1 LAKRSAEDFT
11 RAVDDG
17 ASKKRAERHLEI
29 NNTSKNA
36 KGGIIKANQGI
47 PMKEINGELHD
58 DIEPAIIIAEPK
70 STTPISKPSARFYL
84 LTTKPSLPILPERKP
99 YLEPKSSKFAEYK
112 AVNNKEPDEVKNARE
127 YISKL
132 IDSDDYKKL
141 SLTNPEIART
151 ILSTQIE
158 SVLAN
163 TKDENVRNQ
172 ISKELESFRQTSLFK
187 KGGVLK
193 AKGGLSD
200 IEELTSPDK
209 ITIPELPKLDDVV
222 LEEPEIIDFPS
233 PFKELDND
241 YHVDLMGTKRQA
253 RRHAK
258 KFAKDRPKFNH
269 F

>member
-11 RAVDDG
+11 RAVDNG
-17 ASKKRAERHLEI
+17 ASKKRAERHLKI
-29 NNTSKNA
+29 NNVSKNA
-36 KGGIIKANQGI
+36 KGGILKASG
-47 PMKEINGELHD
+47 GLELN
-58 DIEPAIIIAEPK
+58 PAIV
-70 STTPISKPSARFYL
+70 TPERSKKPSTRFSS
-84 LTTKPSLPILPERKP
+84 LTTNPSLPALLERKL
-99 YLEPKSSKFAEYK
+99 YLEPKSSDFVEYK
-112 AVNNKEPDEVKNARE
+112 VINDKESGEVKNARE

-132 IDSDDYKKL
+132 VNSDDYKKL

-187 KGGVLK
+187 KGGIIK
-193 AKGGLSD
+193 AKTG
-200 IEELTSPDK
+200 
-209 ITIPELPKLDDVV
+209 IPELPKLDDVV
-222 LEEPEIIDFPS
+222 LEEPEIIDLS
-233 PFKELDND
+233 PFKELNNN

-253 RRHAK
+253 MQHAK
-258 KFAKDRPKFNH
+258 KFAKEHPKFDH